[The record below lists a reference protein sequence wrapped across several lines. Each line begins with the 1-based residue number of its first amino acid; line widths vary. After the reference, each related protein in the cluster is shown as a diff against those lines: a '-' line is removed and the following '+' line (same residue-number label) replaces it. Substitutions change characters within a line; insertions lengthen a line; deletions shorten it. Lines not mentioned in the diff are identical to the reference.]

1 MPTATTRPTDPV
13 PAPTLHLALDLG
25 NTTWQLAFAAGLA
38 HAPRLRTVPARD
50 VPALVIEIAAA
61 KRRFG
66 LPADVRVVSCYEAG
80 RDGFWIHRAL
90 HAQGIAN
97 TVVDAASIEVN
108 RRQRQAKSDRL
119 DARALV
125 RLRIRHTA
133 GERGVWHVVHVPS
146 VEAEDARHLHREL
159 FALTRQRTRQ
169 VTRIKS
175 LLALHGVV
183 LPRPRGVPARMP
195 TLLGWDARPLPAGV
209 AARLTREWTRL
220 RALQRDIRALER
232 ERADALAAPEA
243 PADPVRRMV
252 ARLRALRGIGDVS
265 AWLYTTEFF
274 GWRQFHNRREVA
286 ALAGLTP
293 TTRASGAV
301 AHELGI
307 SKAGNAL
314 IRALA
319 IELAWSWV
327 RRQPT
332 SALTRWYRARF
343 ASGGARQRRIGI
355 VAVARKLLIALWRYL
370 ETDQLPEGA
379 VLKRSPRGMRVC
391 ICWCV
396 VPAAAPGPGRASLPV
411 GRAPAPV
418 VQKGPRAEG

>member
-1 MPTATTRPTDPV
+1 MPTATTRPTTS
-13 PAPTLHLALDLG
+13 TLHLALDLG
-25 NTTWQLAFAAGLA
+25 NTTWHLAFASGLA

-50 VPALVIEIAAA
+50 LRALATEIATA
-61 KRRFG
+61 RRRLG
-66 LPADVRVVSCYEAG
+66 LPVDAPVVSCYEAG
-80 RDGFWIHRAL
+80 RDGFWVHRAL
-90 HAQGIAN
+90 ATLGVAN

-108 RRQRQAKSDRL
+108 RRRRQAKSDRL
-119 DARALV
+119 DASALV
-125 RLRIRHTA
+125 RLLLIRHTA

-146 VEAEDARHLHREL
+146 VAAEDARHLHREL

-183 LPRPRGVPARMP
+183 LPQPRGLPARMP
-195 TLLGWDARPLPAGV
+195 TLVGWDGAALPAGV

-220 RALQRDIRALER
+220 RALVHDIRALER
-232 ERADALAAPEA
+232 ERADWLAAPDA
-243 PADPVRRMV
+243 PADPVRRTV

-274 GWRQFHNRREVA
+274 SWRQFHHRREVA

-293 TTRASGAV
+293 TTRASGDV

-307 SKAGNAL
+307 SKAGNAI

-332 SALTRWYRARF
+332 SALTHWYRQRF
-343 ASGGARQRRIGI
+343 ASGGPRQRRVGI
-355 VAVARKLLIALWRYL
+355 VAVARKLLIAL
-370 ETDQLPEGA
+370 
-379 VLKRSPRGMRVC
+379 
-391 ICWCV
+391 
-396 VPAAAPGPGRASLPV
+396 
-411 GRAPAPV
+411 
-418 VQKGPRAEG
+418 

>member
-1 MPTATTRPTDPV
+1 MPTATTRPTTS
-13 PAPTLHLALDLG
+13 TLHLALDLG
-25 NTTWQLAFAAGLA
+25 NTTWHLALASGLA

-50 VPALVIEIAAA
+50 LTALATEIATA
-61 KRRFG
+61 RRRLG
-66 LPADVRVVSCYEAG
+66 LPVDAPVVSCYEAG
-80 RDGFWIHRAL
+80 RDGFWVHRAL
-90 HAQGIAN
+90 ATLGVAN
-97 TVVDAASIEVN
+97 TVVDAASIEMS

-119 DARALV
+119 DASALV
-125 RLRIRHTA
+125 RLLIRHTA

-146 VEAEDARHLHREL
+146 VAAEDARHLHREL

-183 LPRPRGVPARMP
+183 LPQPRGLPARMP
-195 TLLGWDARPLPAGV
+195 AFVGWDGAALPAGV

-220 RALQRDIRALER
+220 RALVHDIRALER
-232 ERADALAAPEA
+232 ERADWLAAPDA
-243 PADPVRRMV
+243 PADPVRRTV

-274 GWRQFHNRREVA
+274 SWRAFHNRREVA

-293 TTRASGAV
+293 TTRASGDV

-307 SKAGNAL
+307 SKAGNAI

-332 SALTRWYRARF
+332 SALTRWYRVRF
-343 ASGGARQRRIGI
+343 ASGGPRQRRVGI
-355 VAVARKLLIALWRYL
+355 VAVARKLLVALWRYL

-379 VLKRSPRGMRVC
+379 LLKP
-391 ICWCV
+391 
-396 VPAAAPGPGRASLPV
+396 
-411 GRAPAPV
+411 
-418 VQKGPRAEG
+418 